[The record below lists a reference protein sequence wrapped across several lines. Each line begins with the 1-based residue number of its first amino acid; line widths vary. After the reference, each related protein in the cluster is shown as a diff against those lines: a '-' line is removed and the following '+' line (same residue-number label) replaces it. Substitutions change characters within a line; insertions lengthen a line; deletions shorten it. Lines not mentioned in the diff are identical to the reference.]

1 MTSDERRPHALPPV
15 VEVAQQDVDAD
26 PAAAEARGAAWMASS
41 ADAILAGVEAA
52 AADYVARRAAEVID
66 AWGRVDA
73 PDRESATTSL
83 RAAAE
88 RATARV
94 LAALRDLFAL
104 DPARQRRT
112 PLEIVRTLPREPSE
126 VLAALGVPPIV
137 RDPFEERALPEDV
150 YGLAPR
156 TLADLGD
163 AELGAML
170 LAWGVGK
177 AMVVR
182 ARAAA
187 ARDEQTAPE

>member
-1 MTSDERRPHALPPV
+1 MTGDRPHELPPGV
-15 VEVAQQDVDAD
+15 DLAREDVERDPEEAQR
-26 PAAAEARGAAWMASS
+26 RGAAWMASS
-41 ADAILAGVEAA
+41 AAAIVAGVEANA
-52 AADYVARRAAEVID
+52 AAYVERKAMELID
-66 AWGRVDA
+66 AWGRVPDA
-73 PDRESATTSL
+73 DRADAIVAL

-88 RATARV
+88 RATDRV
-94 LAALRDLFAL
+94 LTALRELFAL

-137 RDPFEERALPEDV
+137 RDPFEERALPEDA

-156 TLADLGD
+156 TLVDLGD

-177 AMVVR
+177 ATVVR

-187 ARDEQTAPE
+187 ARDEQTAAE